1 MSIGFLN
8 LLMLAGLAAV
18 VIPPIIHLL
27 NRRRFDVVD
36 WGAMQFLEMSQRTR
50 RKVFIEEL
58 LLMLLRMALIA
69 ILVLAL
75 AAPYA
80 AGPLMEKITGRDNR
94 DAVLVIDGSTSMSYN
109 ASGKSIHD
117 AAKEWADAFLS
128 DLAPGDAVAVLHAKQ
143 QVIPVLAELTTD
155 HDKVRDALAR
165 LSPPRGGMD
174 WPAALLAADEI
185 LKTSHRPRRDIVII
199 SDGQKFGW
207 ADDYTLERWRLLAP
221 HLETEKTHL
230 WCVSLGADRPANPP
244 NWSLSP
250 LRTSRTPAS
259 TTVSLETALRL
270 HGQTYEPPHRFRLEI
285 DSQAA
290 PDLPAPPANDLRNGQ
305 LPIRFSQTLST
316 PGSHLVSVTVEPDA
330 PREHVKDHV
339 PGDNRQDFAVFVPS
353 LPVLLIDNGA
363 GTAGKPRGS
372 HFLRAALAPSG
383 DRRGVIKARVESA
396 DKLVEALGDPQNHDR
411 KGGVEAKPVADAPGS
426 EKPASGSEMRPR
438 VLILCNVPSLTAAQR
453 DAVNRFLDEGGGV
466 LITLG
471 SRVDKQ
477 QYNSMLYQSGNGW
490 LPAFLEEPVGD
501 ETAPPPAEGKS
512 DLAAH
517 PHLSSFAHQ
526 ALELFRGE
534 ADAGFGKVRFPRY
547 WKAAAPPLGAAA
559 TTIARFTTLD
569 PFLIERAHGKGRVIL
584 CTAPLDDSWGT
595 NLHRGL
601 EVQEF
606 PLLAHELVYYLAG
619 VRSVSFNLVAG
630 QPLIYQPPDGES
642 PGPIRIQPP
651 FGEAKTVNVT
661 QWPLIHD
668 DTREPGVYRLTVP
681 SGKIIYYVVQAD
693 PRETD
698 DLSPCSAADRE
709 HVASILPVQYVEE
722 TADMLA
728 GPSPAREIWWWLM
741 LAVVAFLCGEVWLT
755 RRIVKGR

>member
-1 MSIGFLN
+1 MSVGFLN

-80 AGPLMEKITGRDNR
+80 AGPIMEKLSGRDNR
-94 DAVLVIDGSTSMSYN
+94 DVVIIIDGSTSMSYN
-109 ASGKSIHD
+109 PSGKSAHD

-128 DLAPGDAVAVLHAKQ
+128 ELAPGDAIAVLHAKQ
-143 QVIPVLAELTTD
+143 QVIPVLGELTTD
-155 HDKVRDALAR
+155 HDRARDALAR

-185 LKTSHRPRRDIVII
+185 LKTSHRPRRDIVIL

-221 HLETEKTHL
+221 QLDTDRNHL
-230 WCVSLGADRPANPP
+230 WCVNLATDRPPIPP

-250 LRTSRTPAS
+250 LRTSRTLVS
-259 TTVSLETALRL
+259 TTASLETALRL
-270 HGQTYEPPHRFRLEI
+270 HSQQYETPHRFRLES
-285 DSQAA
+285 DGQAA
-290 PDLPAPPANDLRNGQ
+290 PDLPAPSANDLRDGQ
-305 LPIRFSQTLST
+305 LPIRFAVSFTT
-316 PGSHLVSVTVEPDA
+316 PGSHLVSVTVEPDT
-330 PREHVKDHV
+330 PGKRVKDHV

-353 LPVLLIDNGA
+353 LPVLLIDNGPNA
-363 GTAGKPRGS
+363 AGKPRGS

-383 DRRGVIKARVESA
+383 DRRSVIKARVESL
-396 DKLVEALGDPQNHDR
+396 DNLSTLLNWNQSPDR
-411 KGGVEAKPVADAPGS
+411 KGGAEAGPVANAPGS
-426 EKPASGSEMRPR
+426 DARPR
-438 VLILCNVPSLTAAQR
+438 VLILCNVPSLSAAQR
-453 DAVNRFLDEGGGV
+453 DAVNHFLEDGGGV
-466 LITLG
+466 LVTLG

-477 QYNSMLYQSGNGW
+477 QYNTSLYQSGNGW
-490 LPAFLEEPVGD
+490 LPAYLEEMTGD
-501 ETAPPPAEGKS
+501 ESAPLPAEGKS
-512 DLAAH
+512 DAAAH
-517 PHLSSFAHQ
+517 PQPSSFSHP
-526 ALELFRGE
+526 ALDLFRGE
-534 ADAGFGKVRFPRY
+534 ADAGLGKARFPRY
-547 WKAAAPPLGAAA
+547 WKVAASPLGASASA
-559 TTIARFTTLD
+559 IARFTTLD
-569 PFLIERAHGKGRVIL
+569 PFLIERPHSKGRVIL
-584 CTAPLDDSWGT
+584 CTVPLDDSWGT

-619 VRSVSFNLVAG
+619 VRSASFNLVPG
-630 QPLIYQPPDGES
+630 QPLIYHPLDWET
-642 PGPIRIQPP
+642 PGPVHIQPP
-651 FGEAKTVNVT
+651 CGEEKTVNVS

-668 DTREPGVYRLTVP
+668 DTREPGVYRMTVP
-681 SGKIIYYVVQAD
+681 SGKIVYYVVQAD

-709 HVASILPVQYVEE
+709 QVASILPVQYVEE
-722 TADMLA
+722 TSEILG
-728 GPSPAREIWWWLM
+728 GPSPARGIWWWLM
-741 LAVVAFLCGEVWLT
+741 LAVIAFLCAEVWLT